1 MSKKNVKKQTP
12 ETSTNSDL
20 QELLNTVPQ
29 GGFIRL
35 SQKDHDLKRVRRTIK
50 RLQKKNLTS
59 VKYAVGG
66 MRGDRSLYIFSEKSE
81 GSTSEG

>member
-12 ETSTNSDL
+12 ETNSNSDL
-20 QELLNTVPQ
+20 LELLNTVPQ

-35 SQKDHDLKRVRRTIK
+35 SQKDHDLKRVRRIIK

-66 MRGDRSLYIFSEKSE
+66 MRGDRALYIFSEKSE
-81 GSTSEG
+81 GSTSES